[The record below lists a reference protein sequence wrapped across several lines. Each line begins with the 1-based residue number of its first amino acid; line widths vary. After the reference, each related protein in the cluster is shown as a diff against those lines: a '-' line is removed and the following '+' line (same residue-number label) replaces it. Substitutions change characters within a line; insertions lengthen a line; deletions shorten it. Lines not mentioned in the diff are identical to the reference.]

1 MTLLIVDASVSASW
15 LLPDEESPEGRF
27 WLAHV
32 FSLGAFAPTI
42 WNYEIRNILRIC
54 EKRGRLGPVS
64 MAKALQTLKSLPI
77 QSTGVSN
84 WDHIMWISTHHNLTI
99 YDAAYLELTLR
110 LDGQLATFDKALA
123 AAAYANGVLAR
134 P

>member
-1 MTLLIVDASVSASW
+1 MTRLIVDASVSASW

-27 WLAHV
+27 WLAQV

-42 WNYEIRNILRIC
+42 WNYEIRNIC

-64 MAKALQTLKSLPI
+64 MAKALHTLKSLPI
-77 QSTGVSN
+77 QSTDVSN

-123 AAAYANGVLAR
+123 AAAFANGVLAR
-134 P
+134 A